1 MAKKGNRQHIILKST
16 ESGHS
21 YHTRKNKKNTTEK
34 VEIMKYDPFLR
45 KHALYK
51 EKK

>member
-34 VEIMKYDPFLR
+34 VEIMKYDPMLR
-45 KHALYK
+45 KHVVSK
-51 EKK
+51 EKQ

>member
-1 MAKKGNRQHIILKST
+1 MAKKGKRHHVILQST

-21 YHTRKNKKNTTEK
+21 YHTTKSKDNSKEK
-34 VEIMKYDPFLR
+34 LEIKKYDPTIR
-45 KHALYK
+45 KHATYK